1 MIIRDAT
8 ISDKD
13 FIIKGNKLID
23 EVSGVTRPSLLAEN
37 FEKDL
42 FCEKP
47 KFNCFVIEEDNQLVA
62 YCIYSYVYWS
72 DDGLGIYISNIFV
85 SPEYRRRGYLK
96 AIINHIKN
104 NNPEAKFLT
113 AFVGKENK
121 IMQQAIE
128 SLGATQTNL
137 YTYEMKC

>member
-23 EVSGVTRPSLLAEN
+23 EVSGVTRPSLLAKN

-47 KFNCFVIEEDNQLVA
+47 KFICNK
-62 YCIYSYVYWS
+62 
-72 DDGLGIYISNIFV
+72 
-85 SPEYRRRGYLK
+85 RLK
-96 AIINHIKN
+96 
-104 NNPEAKFLT
+104 
-113 AFVGKENK
+113 V
-121 IMQQAIE
+121 
-128 SLGATQTNL
+128 
-137 YTYEMKC
+137 